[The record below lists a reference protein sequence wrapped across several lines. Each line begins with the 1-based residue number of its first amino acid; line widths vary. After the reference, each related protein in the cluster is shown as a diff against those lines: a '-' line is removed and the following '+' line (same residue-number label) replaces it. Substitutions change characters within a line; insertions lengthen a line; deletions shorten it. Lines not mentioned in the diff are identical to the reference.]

1 MRRTKDI
8 ITKKEQ
14 ELKELQAS
22 SEAAL
27 DIVTSTIKNLDDVNE
42 KIDGKIAEIHEMRD
56 KLDRTETSL
65 TETKTR
71 NGRISSKFKA
81 LIEE

>member
-1 MRRTKDI
+1 MRRTKDTI
-8 ITKKEQ
+8 AQKEQ
-14 ELKELQAS
+14 ELKALQAS

-42 KIDGKIAEIHEMRD
+42 KINEKITEIHEMRD

-65 TETKTR
+65 AETKAR

>member
-1 MRRTKDI
+1 MRRTKDT
-8 ITKKEQ
+8 ITEKEQ
-14 ELKELQAS
+14 ELKGLQAL

-27 DIVTSTIKNLDDVNE
+27 SIVTKTIQNLDDVNAEIDE
-42 KIDGKIAEIHEMRD
+42 KITEIHEMRD

-65 TETKTR
+65 TETKVR

>member
-1 MRRTKDI
+1 MRRTKDT
-8 ITKKEQ
+8 ITEKEQ
-14 ELKELQAS
+14 ELKGLQAL

-27 DIVTSTIKNLDDVNE
+27 SIVTKTIQNLDDVNAEIDE
-42 KIDGKIAEIHEMRD
+42 KITEIHEMRD

-65 TETKTR
+65 TETKVR
-71 NGRISSKFKA
+71 NSRISSKFKA

>member
-8 ITKKEQ
+8 ITQKEQ
-14 ELKELQAS
+14 ELKALQAS
-22 SEAAL
+22 SESAL
-27 DIVTSTIKNLDDVNE
+27 DIVTSTIKTLDDVNE
-42 KIDGKIAEIHEMRD
+42 KIDEKIAEIHDMRD

-65 TETKTR
+65 TETKAR

-81 LIEE
+81 LIEG